1 MSKSA
6 RTIFI
11 HTALL
16 CEARPLIEHFRL
28 KKDLS
33 SHPFELYGNDRI
45 CLTVTGLGKSAMAA
59 GIAYTQVKAGLPDNP
74 ILLNVGIAG
83 HADHGLGSAFL
94 AGRIIDADTSKKYY
108 PPLAFSPPCAVGTI
122 RTGSRPQLDYTE
134 PHLYDMEASAFYET
148 SVRFTTGELIQC
160 LKVVSD
166 NRQTP
171 ADQIRPKQAAE
182 WIAAQLPVLEALLAE
197 LERLRRTISSAEPEQ
212 LRNLLDHVHFT
223 ANERQQ
229 LRQQLARWDCLTGG
243 KPLEIEDIAFGNG
256 KAVLAWL
263 ARQIDALDFV
273 L

>member
-6 RTIFI
+6 PPIFI
-11 HTALL
+11 HTALS

-45 CLTVTGLGKSAMAA
+45 CLTVTGLGKCAMAA
-59 GIAYTQVKAGLPDNP
+59 GIAYAQARAGLPDNP
-74 ILLNVGIAG
+74 IMLNIGIAG
-83 HADHGLGSAFL
+83 HADHGLGRAFL
-94 AGRIIDADTSKKYY
+94 VGRIIDADTSKKYY
-108 PPLAFSPPCAVGTI
+108 PPLSFLPPCAIETI
-122 RTGSRPQLDYTE
+122 RTASRPQLDYTQ

-148 SVRFTTGELIQC
+148 AVRFTTGELIQC

-171 ADQIRPKQAAE
+171 ADQIQPKRAAE

-197 LERLRRTISSAEPEQ
+197 LERLREAISSAEPDH
-212 LRNLLDHVHFT
+212 LRCLSDRIRFT
-223 ANERQQ
+223 ASERQQ
-229 LRQQLARWDCLTGG
+229 LRQQLLRWDCLTDG
-243 KPLEIEDIAFGNG
+243 KSLEIEDIAFGNG
-256 KAVLAWL
+256 KEVLAWL
-263 ARQIDALDFV
+263 TRQIDALDFV

>member
-1 MSKSA
+1 M
-6 RTIFI
+6 IFI
-11 HTALL
+11 HTALP
-16 CEARPLIEHFRL
+16 CEARPLIEHLRL

-59 GIAYTQVKAGLPDNP
+59 GIAYTQARAGLPDNP

-94 AGRIIDADTSKKYY
+94 VGRIIDADTSKKYY
-108 PPLAFSPPCAVGTI
+108 PPLAFLPPCAIETI
-122 RTGSRPQLDYTE
+122 RTASRPQLDYTQ

-148 SVRFTTGELIQC
+148 AVRFTTGELIQC

-197 LERLRRTISSAEPEQ
+197 LERLRETISSAEPGQ
-212 LRNLLDHVHFT
+212 FRSLLDRVHFT

-229 LRQQLARWDCLTGG
+229 LRQQLSRWDCLTGG
-243 KPLEIEDIAFGNG
+243 KPLNIEEIAFGNG
-256 KAVLAWL
+256 KEVLVWL
-263 ARQIDALDFV
+263 ARQIDALEFV